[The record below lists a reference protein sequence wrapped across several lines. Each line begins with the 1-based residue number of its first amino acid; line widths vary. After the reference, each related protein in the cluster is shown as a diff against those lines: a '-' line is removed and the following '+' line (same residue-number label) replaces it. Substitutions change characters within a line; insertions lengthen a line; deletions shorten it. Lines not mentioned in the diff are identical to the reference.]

1 MYSILTRFSVKF
13 MLYLLF
19 INFIT
24 LNTYSQQTNY
34 DFATLGSTKYADKIK
49 QLEKFVVPKFYK
61 DKSSQAWYDE
71 FLTDRN
77 KSLLDAFKNNKILY
91 DSVLLGKCNTI
102 LKRIS
107 FANTNFK
114 FDTIKLYINRS
125 IVANAACYGEGT
137 IMINLGLFL
146 WVDND
151 DELALVL
158 GHEIAHQLLN
168 HSDSKMQKTIATLT
182 SDEFKEELKNI
193 KKADYGRYDRFKTL
207 MKGIT
212 IESGK
217 HSRYKESEADSL
229 GVILCRNAKY
239 DIANAAKVLLKFD
252 HVDDLFKSN
261 KLYTLKDFFSTTT
274 IDFGLFT
281 VKPKYNGLSN
291 ANITM
296 NADKDIDSIKTHPDC
311 KKRYEA
317 IIGKNTIPDIA
328 CCNFLNNSYTQYKE
342 KAMLEIVRYLYENN
356 SIGYCT
362 HLALFAL
369 KNNYNSLFYRNMLS
383 SCFSKIYYND
393 INLKRFNSVNVEA
406 DKESNLKELQD
417 YLFAVSNKDLETL
430 AASFLTKTETTN
442 FVDFEFANTMYQTQ
456 VKQRDTSSAYNSF
469 NTKFPNNKY
478 SYLIQKKQK

>member
-1 MYSILTRFSVKF
+1 MYSTLPRFLVKHILFIIV
-13 MLYLLF
+13 
-19 INFIT
+19 INFISIT
-24 LNTYSQQTNY
+24 IYSQQTNY
-34 DFATLGSTKYADKIK
+34 DFATLGSKKYADKIK
-49 QLEKFVVPKFYK
+49 QLEKFVVPKYYT
-61 DKSSQAWYDE
+61 DKSAQAWYDE
-71 FLTDRN
+71 FLTSRN
-77 KSLLDAFKNNKILY
+77 KSLLASFKNNEILY
-91 DSVLLGKCNTI
+91 DTILLDKCNTI
-102 LKRIS
+102 LKRMS
-107 FANTNFK
+107 FANSTFK

-168 HSDSKMQKTIATLT
+168 HSDSRMQKTIATLT
-182 SDEFKEELKNI
+182 SDEFKEELKDI
-193 KKADYGRYDRFKTL
+193 KKADYGRYDRFKNL

-229 GVILCRNAKY
+229 GVILCRNAKF
-239 DIANAAKVLLKFD
+239 DITNAAKVLLKFD
-252 HVDDLFKSN
+252 YVDDLFKSN
-261 KLYTLKDFFSTTT
+261 KLYTLKDFFTTTT
-274 IDFGLFT
+274 IDFSLFT
-281 VKPKYNGLSN
+281 TKPKYNGLSG
-291 ANITM
+291 ANVTM

-311 KKRYEA
+311 KKRYES
-317 IIGKNTIPDIA
+317 IIRKSTIPNIV
-328 CCNFLNNSYTQYKE
+328 CCTSLDNSYTQFKE

-362 HLALFAL
+362 HLSLFAL
-369 KNNYNSLFYRNMLS
+369 KNNYNPLFYKNMLS

-393 INLKRFNSVNVEA
+393 INLKRFNSVNAEA
-406 DKESNLKELQD
+406 DRESNLKELQD

-442 FVDFEFANTMYQTQ
+442 AVDFEFANTMYQTQ
-456 VKQRDTSSAYNSF
+456 VKQKDTASAYNSF

>member
-1 MYSILTRFSVKF
+1 MYSTLPRFHVKHILCI
-13 MLYLLF
+13 LLVIF
-19 INFIT
+19 IS
-24 LNTYSQQTNY
+24 LNTYSQQSNY

-49 QLEKFVVPKFYK
+49 QLEKFVVPKYYT

-77 KSLLDAFKNNKILY
+77 KSLLASFKNNEILY
-91 DSVLLGKCNTI
+91 DSVLLDKCNAI

-107 FANTNFK
+107 LSNPNYK
-114 FDTIKLYINRS
+114 YDTIKLYINRS

-168 HSDSKMQKTIATLT
+168 HSDLRMQKTIATLT
-182 SDEFKEELKNI
+182 SEEFKEELKNI
-193 KKADYGRYDRFKTL
+193 KKADYGRYDRFRNL

-229 GVILCRNAKY
+229 GVILCKNAKY
-239 DIANAAKVLLKFD
+239 NITNAAKVLLKFD
-252 HVDDLFKSN
+252 HVEDIFKSN
-261 KLYTLKDFFSTTT
+261 KLYTLKNFFTNTS

-281 VKPKYNGLSN
+281 TKPKYNGLSS
-291 ANITM
+291 ANVTM

-311 KKRYEA
+311 KKRYES
-317 IIGKNTIPDIA
+317 IIGKNSIPDIA
-328 CCNFLNNSYTQYKE
+328 CCTSLDNAYTQYKE
-342 KAMLEIVRYLYENN
+342 KAMLEIVRYLYEKN

-362 HLALFAL
+362 HLSFFAL
-369 KNNYNSLFYRNMLS
+369 KNNYNPLFYKNMLS
-383 SCFSKIYYND
+383 LCFSKIYYND
-393 INLKRFNSVNVEA
+393 INLKRFNSVNAQA

-417 YLFAVSNKDLETL
+417 YLFAVSNKDLEIL

-442 FVDFEFANTMYQTQ
+442 VIDFEFANTMYQTQ
-456 VKQRDTSSAYNSF
+456 VKQKDTASAYNSF